1 MSTNALL
8 IVTAATLVGFSMD
21 MASAQP
27 NKCFVDG
34 KIIYTDGDCPKG
46 SKQESFRES
55 ATKGQA
61 PVATQIPPSVATGG
75 QASLPS
81 LQHGLWKFKLNVD
94 GRPSES
100 EYCGDPIAEL
110 SAPLNTYRA
119 MACTVHLNA
128 PDARTTKA
136 EINCPADNAR
146 PDGSAR
152 VRKGRAY
159 LTISVPNA
167 QSFKFEFRSQDWN
180 RVEAGEGRLAGGC

>member
-1 MSTNALL
+1 VSRNVVL
-8 IVTAATLVGFSMD
+8 IITVATLMGLSID
-21 MASAQP
+21 MAFAQAK
-27 NKCFVDG
+27 KCLVNG
-34 KIIYTDGDCPKG
+34 KTIYTDGDCPKG
-46 SKQESFRES
+46 AKHEPLRDS
-55 ATKGQA
+55 AT
-61 PVATQIPPSVATGG
+61 T
-75 QASLPS
+75 SLPS
-81 LQHGLWKFKLNVD
+81 LQRGLWKFKLNVD

-100 EYCGDPIAEL
+100 EYCGDPIEEL

-119 MACTVHLNA
+119 MACTVNLSA
-128 PDARTTKA
+128 PDPRTTKA

-159 LTISVPNA
+159 MIISVPNA